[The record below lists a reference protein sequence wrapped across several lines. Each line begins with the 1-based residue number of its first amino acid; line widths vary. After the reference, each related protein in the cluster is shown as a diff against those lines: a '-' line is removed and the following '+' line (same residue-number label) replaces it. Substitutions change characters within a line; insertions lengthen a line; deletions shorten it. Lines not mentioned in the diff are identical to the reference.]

1 MNQPIRILFTIP
13 NFITAGS
20 GGAMLNIIKRLNKD
34 LFEPAVCVLKKGGA
48 LDQTVLDLGI
58 PLLEAPY
65 VLNAKP
71 YLTLFKRVRYV
82 AGTFRPYQFDLW
94 HSFHYADDYTEALV
108 AYFSGTKGWIYT
120 KKNMN
125 WHSRA
130 WQLRS
135 LLAKRIAA
143 QNMDMLELFFS
154 KPYYRHK
161 TKLIPRGVDLQKF
174 SPQPITRGSY
184 RQEFDIAD
192 DAMVI
197 SCVAQLVPVKD
208 HPNLIRAAVQVP
220 GAHFLLAGST
230 TDETYQ
236 NELERQVERNGLEE
250 RVHFLG
256 KVSNIPA
263 LLAET
268 DIFVLPTKGSGRM
281 EGCPVALLEAMACG
295 KACVATDIPGSRDI
309 IEDGI
314 SGLLVEPENADA
326 LARAIHRLIEDRNLR
341 EKMGETAR
349 ERVETS
355 FSIEREV
362 AAHEQLYLE
371 LMGEK
376 R

>member
-1 MNQPIRILFTIP
+1 
-13 NFITAGS
+13 
-20 GGAMLNIIKRLNKD
+20 MLNIIKRLNRD
-34 LFEPAVCVLKKGGA
+34 LFDPAVCVLKKGGA

-71 YLTLFKRVRYV
+71 YLSLFKRVRDV
-82 AGTFRPYQFDLW
+82 ARTFRPYQFDLW
-94 HSFHYADDYTEALV
+94 HSFHYADDYTEPLV
-108 AYFSGTKGWIYT
+108 AYLSGAKGWVYT

-135 LLAKRIAA
+135 LLAKRIAV
-143 QNMDMLELFFS
+143 QNTDMLEQFFL
-154 KPYYRHK
+154 KPYYQRK

-174 SPQPITRGSY
+174 SPQPTTHCFY
-184 RQEFDIAD
+184 RQQFGIAD
-192 DAMVI
+192 EALVI

-208 HPNLIRAAVQVP
+208 HPVLIRAAAQLP
-220 GAHFLLAGST
+220 GVHFLLAGST
-230 TDETYQ
+230 TDETYF
-236 NELERQVERNGLEE
+236 NELQKLVESNGLSD

-256 KVSNIPA
+256 KVSDIPA

-295 KACVATDIPGSRDI
+295 KSCVATNVPGSRDI
-309 IEDGI
+309 IGDGV

-326 LARAIHRLIEDRNLR
+326 LAKAINRLIEDKDLR
-341 EKMGETAR
+341 EKMGEAVR
-349 ERVETS
+349 KRVETS

-371 LMGEK
+371 LMGGK